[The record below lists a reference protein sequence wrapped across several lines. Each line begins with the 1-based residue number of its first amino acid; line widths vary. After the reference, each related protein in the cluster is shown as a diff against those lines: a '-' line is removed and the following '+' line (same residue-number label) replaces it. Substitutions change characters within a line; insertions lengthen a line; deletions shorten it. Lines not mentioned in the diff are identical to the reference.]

1 MKRLWQNLIR
11 AWRQPPTAP
20 APPVLLRA
28 FAFGFLSFAVGF
40 LIGSIHGY
48 KHGAADQARLDA
60 LVSPEGRE
68 HLRREFQQA
77 PTNALPVVTP
87 K

>member
-11 AWRQPPTAP
+11 ACGQKRL
-20 APPVLLRA
+20 PVA
-28 FAFGFLSFAVGF
+28 VLSFLAGF
-40 LIGSIHGY
+40 IIGSIREYDHSGGQR
-48 KHGAADQARLDA
+48 HLDW
-60 LVSPEGRE
+60 LLTPEGRE
-68 HLRREFQQA
+68 YLRREFQEA